1 VGVFFISYI
10 LVDRT
15 DRFGEYMI
23 FSGDHPISVG
33 VPPSVETVTNTNDS
47 GEGSLRE
54 SLENVGSGSTILFDL
69 HYPATV
75 VLDSELVIDRSLTIV
90 GPEEGEL
97 TLSGNNTNGVITI
110 VNPRSVN
117 ISNLNIK
124 SGNFAEWGGGISCG
138 SSSLYLSNMNI
149 IGNMAEGTG
158 AIYFDGSDL
167 RLENVTVSNN
177 ISVYTQ
183 CGGIFIGSG
192 GNLTLINTLLWGN
205 SPSEILGNP
214 NSVTISHSDIQ
225 YGVEG
230 MEFEENVVNWLG
242 GNMSVYPMFVDPS
255 SHDYRLLE
263 ESPCIDAG
271 IQDTTLVYNEGR
283 DTLFIPTIDYSGS
296 APDIGANEYTSPALI
311 TEYQNQSEEYSLDQN
326 YPNPFNPTT
335 AIGYRL
341 SAVNDVEL
349 SVFNS
354 LGQKMVTLVSER
366 QGAGHHQVEWDASD
380 FTSGVYYYRIRAGK
394 YVNVKKMILLK

>member
-1 VGVFFISYI
+1 
-10 LVDRT
+10 
-15 DRFGEYMI
+15 
-23 FSGDHPISVG
+23 
-33 VPPSVETVTNTNDS
+33 
-47 GEGSLRE
+47 
-54 SLENVGSGSTILFDL
+54 
-69 HYPATV
+69 
-75 VLDSELVIDRSLTIV
+75 
-90 GPEEGEL
+90 
-97 TLSGNNTNGVITI
+97 
-110 VNPRSVN
+110 
-117 ISNLNIK
+117 
-124 SGNFAEWGGGISCG
+124 
-138 SSSLYLSNMNI
+138 
-149 IGNMAEGTG
+149 
-158 AIYFDGSDL
+158 
-167 RLENVTVSNN
+167 
-177 ISVYTQ
+177 
-183 CGGIFIGSG
+183 
-192 GNLTLINTLLWGN
+192 
-205 SPSEILGNP
+205 
-214 NSVTISHSDIQ
+214 
-225 YGVEG
+225 